1 MISLIQKSYDL
12 DREKKESELK
22 MIVQGLTQEDS
33 FSSGSFHPVSCST
46 PCSQKPARDGSPLHN
61 CSLHFDI
68 SLGHD
73 LSRKL
78 HKAGVLQMS
87 TQCLTYKIIQLNIP

>member
-1 MISLIQKSYDL
+1 
-12 DREKKESELK
+12 
-22 MIVQGLTQEDS
+22 MIVQGLNQEDS
-33 FSSGSFHPVSCST
+33 FSSGNFHPVSCST
-46 PCSQKPARDGSPLHN
+46 LCSQKPARVGSPSHN
-61 CSLHFDI
+61 CPLHSGT

-87 TQCLTYKIIQLNIP
+87 TLCLA